1 MIGLQDV
8 REAAAALT
16 GQIVRTPTV
25 PAPSVSDRL
34 GCRLFL
40 KLENLQTTG
49 SFKER
54 GALNR
59 LCRLGQAERARGV
72 IATSAGNHA
81 QGVAYH
87 ARRLGIP
94 ATIVMPRHTPF
105 TKVEGTESF
114 GATVV
119 LHGDDLSAAEQHA
132 AALAEERGLTVVHPY
147 DDPHVIAGQGTIALE
162 LLDDAADIDD
172 IVVPIG
178 GGGLIS
184 GIAVAAKALRPD
196 IRIIGVEADL
206 YPSMSDALR
215 GVSRDYTGATIAEGI
230 AVKRPGALT
239 LEIVRAL
246 VDDIVLVE
254 ETALERAIHLLLTGQ
269 KLLGEGAGVAGLAAL
284 LAVGE
289 RFAGRRVATILCGG
303 NIDARLLASVMMR
316 GLVRDGHLVR
326 LMIGIDD
333 SPGMLGRVAAV
344 IGKAGGN
351 IVEVYHHRLWYSV
364 SPKRAELE
372 LVVET
377 RDRLHARAVRQ
388 SLAGEGFTVT
398 TV

>member
-1 MIGLQDV
+1 MIGLADV
-8 REAAAALT
+8 RDAGAALA

-25 PAPSVSDRL
+25 PAPLLSEHL

-40 KLENLQTTG
+40 KLENLQCTG

-59 LCRLGQAERARGV
+59 LCRLDEAERARGV
-72 IATSAGNHA
+72 VAASAGNHA
-81 QGVAYH
+81 QGVACH
-87 ARRLGIP
+87 AQRLGIP

-105 TKVEGTESF
+105 TKVERTESY

-119 LHGDDLSAAEQHA
+119 LHGNHLTAAEQHA
-132 AALAEERGLTVVHPY
+132 TALAKERGLIVIHPY
-147 DDPHVIAGQGTIALE
+147 DDAHIIAGQGTVALE
-162 LLDDAADIDD
+162 LLEDVPDIDD

-196 IRIIGVEADL
+196 IRVIGVEADL
-206 YPSMSDALR
+206 YPSMSDTLR
-215 GVSRDYTGATIAEGI
+215 GISREYAGTTIAEGI
-230 AVKRPGALT
+230 AVKRPGVLT
-239 LEIVRAL
+239 QEIVRAL
-246 VDDIVLVE
+246 VDDIVLVDE
-254 ETALERAIHLLLTGQ
+254 ATMERAVHLLLTDQ
-269 KLLGEGAGVAGLAAL
+269 KLLGEGAGAAGLAAL
-284 LAVGE
+284 LSAGE
-289 RFAGRRVATILCGG
+289 RFAGRRVAAVICGG

-316 GLVRDGHLVR
+316 GLVREGHLVR

-333 SPGMLGRVAAV
+333 SPGMLARVAGV
-344 IGKAGGN
+344 IAKGGGN

-377 RDRLHARAVRQ
+377 RDRLHAQAIRQ
-388 SLAGEGFTVT
+388 GLAGEGFTVT